1 MEGRGEWVLV
11 WSATRWEGWD
21 AVECGGR
28 LWGVREGK
36 VGAGSGRGR
45 EWTWM
50 VTVSS
55 AEEVVPFLLRAAP
68 IAPRWSY
75 PS

>member
-1 MEGRGEWVLV
+1 MERGGV
-11 WSATRWEGWD
+11 RWEDVGS
-21 AVECGGR
+21 AGGMA
-28 LWGVREGK
+28 G
-36 VGAGSGRGR
+36 GSGRGR

-68 IAPRWSY
+68 IAPR
-75 PS
+75 